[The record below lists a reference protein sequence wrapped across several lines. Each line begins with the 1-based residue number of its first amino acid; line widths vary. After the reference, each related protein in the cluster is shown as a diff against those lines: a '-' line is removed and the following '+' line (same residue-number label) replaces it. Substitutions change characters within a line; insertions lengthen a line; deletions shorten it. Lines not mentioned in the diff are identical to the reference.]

1 MSLPEGPEGP
11 LVVGV
16 DSSTQ
21 STKALVVDAAT
32 GAVMASGTAP
42 HTVSGGAG
50 RESDPR
56 QWWDALCAAL
66 RACGPLAGRAAAI
79 SIAGQQHGLVTLD
92 RAGRPVRPALLWND
106 VRSAPQSERLIERLG
121 GPAAWAERIGSVP
134 GPAFTVAKWAW
145 LAEHEP
151 EAARATAA
159 VRLPHDYLTERL
171 TGRGTTDRGDASG
184 TGWWAAPTEAYD
196 EQVLELAG
204 LSPALL
210 PEVVRPREA
219 AGTLRDTGELPLARG
234 VLVAAGTGDNAA
246 AALGLGLR
254 PGGPPVLSLGTSG
267 TAFAV
272 SARRPADPTGTV
284 AGFADARGDWLP
296 LACTLNCTL
305 AVDRFAALLGRD
317 REAVEAGGDV
327 VVLPFLDGERTPH
340 APHAS
345 GLLYG
350 LRHDTAPGQ
359 VLQAAYDGAVYSLL
373 AALDRVTHG
382 DPGHGDTHHADTHD
396 DDTHDDDGSGPSA
409 PLLLIGGGARGTAW
423 RDTVRRLSGRAV
435 QVPDARELVALGAA
449 AQAAGLL
456 TGEDPA
462 AVARRWDTARGPVLP
477 PLPVDHEALDRLGSV
492 LADCDALLTGRA
504 GHPARRTGRRP
515 GAEPGGT
522 PGSVRPDALG
532 YPRETR

>member
-1 MSLPEGPEGP
+1 MSREAESPTEGPGGP

-21 STKALVVDAAT
+21 STKALVVDVSS
-32 GAVMASGTAP
+32 GAILASGTAP
-42 HTVSGGAG
+42 HTVTGGAG
-50 RESDPR
+50 RETDPE
-56 QWWDALCAAL
+56 QWWDALGAAL
-66 RACGPLAGRAAAI
+66 RACGPPAGRAAAI

-106 VRSAPQSERLIERLG
+106 VRSARRSEWLIGRLG
-121 GPAAWAERIGSVP
+121 GAEACAERIGSVP

-151 EAARATAA
+151 EAVRATAA

-184 TGWWAAPTEAYD
+184 TGWWAASTEAYD
-196 EQVLELAG
+196 EEVLELVG

-210 PEVVRPREA
+210 PEVIRPREA
-219 AGTLRDTGELPLARG
+219 AGTLRAATGLPLARG
-234 VLVAAGTGDNAA
+234 ILVAAGTGDNAA

-254 PGGPPVLSLGTSG
+254 PGDPPVLSLGTSG

-272 SARRPADPTGTV
+272 SAHRPADPTGTV
-284 AGFADARGDWLP
+284 AGFADACGDWLP
-296 LACTLNCTL
+296 LTCTLNCTL

-350 LRHDTAPGQ
+350 LRHDTSPGQ

-373 AALDRVTHG
+373 AALDRVTDG
-382 DPGHGDTHHADTHD
+382 EPRDGVTAPAITHD
-396 DDTHDDDGSGPSA
+396 GGVGSAS

-435 QVPDARELVALGAA
+435 QVPDAREPVALGAA

-462 AVARRWDTARGPVLP
+462 AVARRWDTARGPVLAA
-477 PLPVDHEALDRLGSV
+477 LPVDQAALDRLGSV
-492 LADCDALLTGRA
+492 LTDGDALF
-504 GHPARRTGRRP
+504 RRPDGDPSRRP
-515 GAEPGGT
+515 GTQPAAWASNR
-522 PGSVRPDALG
+522 GSHR
-532 YPRETR
+532 